1 MMSQKTIDSQSKFR
15 HNNNMINIKLNED
28 TKCIVIAAGDEKIV
42 NHPKGTCF
50 FDVVEYTE
58 GVNEWQYV
66 DEDMNSTFIPQNKTV
81 VLAE

>member
-1 MMSQKTIDSQSKFR
+1 
-15 HNNNMINIKLNED
+15 MINIKLNED
-28 TKCIVIAAGDEKIV
+28 TKCIVIQEGDEKIV

>member
-1 MMSQKTIDSQSKFR
+1 LPQ
-15 HNNNMINIKLNED
+15 
-28 TKCIVIAAGDEKIV
+28 GDEKIV

-66 DEDMNSTFIPQNKTV
+66 DEDMSSTFIPQNKAV